1 MKTNTWT
8 CQHPGRSLGPTGGDP
23 WPPSTSST
31 DGNSVQPYKSRKV
44 KPVLGFFNQKI
55 CVQVFL
61 SGPDFRGPKW
71 LLFCPRFCAN
81 CHRFFPLQIRA
92 PKASVCGGM
101 VFASDNNSL
110 ETFWKPFPKSLTLLV
125 HHSIFPGKDE
135 HGIFC
140 HCYLTFNRGSF
151 LPPPNLQKEPW
162 CKILPR
168 HKPNVWKHLTHGE
181 AAQLHPLV
189 LRRGSQGI
197 LGNLCW
203 RTWKSSAT
211 EKHRFKEHGKVCFN
225 TSS

>member
-55 CVQVFL
+55 CIQVFL

-110 ETFWKPFPKSLTLLV
+110 ELFGNRFQNLLPSWYTTQYFLVKTNMVFFAIAILLLTEGL
-125 HHSIFPGKDE
+125 FYTTE
-135 HGIFC
+135 
-140 HCYLTFNRGSF
+140 
-151 LPPPNLQKEPW
+151 
-162 CKILPR
+162 
-168 HKPNVWKHLTHGE
+168 
-181 AAQLHPLV
+181 
-189 LRRGSQGI
+189 
-197 LGNLCW
+197 
-203 RTWKSSAT
+203 SAKKT
-211 EKHRFKEHGKVCFN
+211 VV
-225 TSS
+225 